1 MVSYKELKK
10 GKKYKLGDIIVGKFI
25 RLEQEAD
32 GDNVLIFTGSQYGET
47 GENTI
52 YPDEQDDFEEIE
64 RNAGGSKKN
73 KRKTK
78 KITNKKKRRTI
89 RDRK

>member
-78 KITNKKKRRTI
+78 KRSNKKKRRTI
-89 RDRK
+89 RNRK